1 MLNAAAV
8 YEDVCEYL
16 MVLADL
22 RLTLCTMVGSAI
34 HDVLVAG
41 ASPREAIEKC
51 VGSQPHGVMRRGQR
65 PAWRAL
71 IVWGE

>member
-1 MLNAAAV
+1 VLNAAAV

-51 VGSQPHGVMRRGQR
+51 VGSQH
-65 PAWRAL
+65 ASWRDAQGPTTS
-71 IVWGE
+71 VEGTHRVG